1 MLETTASDA
10 IPERDAFARLRDLVA
25 TLPDEVQRVAALA
38 AVADAQDATRRAE
51 EELQE
56 MLHVASHDLTEP
68 LRMVTSYLK
77 LLERRAGPALDERA
91 REFVFYAVD
100 GADRMKAQLDDL
112 LHYSRVGHG
121 VAAPTVVYLD
131 TLVVEVLRDL
141 GPAIADAGAIV
152 EVDGHLPAV
161 VGDRQQLGQLLQNLV
176 GNAVK
181 FRRPERG
188 NTVRLA
194 ATRMADTEAWEL
206 TVSDDGIGIDTA
218 QAARIWRVF
227 QRLHSREQYAG
238 NGIGLALC
246 RRIAER
252 HGGRIWV
259 TPADGG
265 GSVFHVCLHDDPV
278 AAGVLSVQERR

>member
-1 MLETTASDA
+1 MQPAATDVV
-10 IPERDAFARLRDLVA
+10 PERDAFARLRDIVA
-25 TLPDEVQRVAALA
+25 QLPDDAQRTAALSAVTEAREA
-38 AVADAQDATRRAE
+38 AKRAE

-77 LLERRAGPALDERA
+77 LLERRAGPVLDERS

-112 LHYSRVGHG
+112 LRYSRVGSG
-121 VAAPTVVYLD
+121 AAEPTVVYLD
-131 TLVVEVLRDL
+131 TLVVEVMRDL
-141 GPAIADAGAIV
+141 GPAISDAGGTV
-152 EVDGHLPAV
+152 EVDGHLPAI
-161 VGDRQQLGQLLQNLV
+161 VGDRQQLGQLLQNLI

-188 NTVRLA
+188 NTVRVA
-194 ATRMADTEAWEL
+194 VGRMTDAPAWEL
-206 TVSDDGIGIDTA
+206 TVTDDGIGIDDDHA
-218 QAARIWRVF
+218 DRIWRVF
-227 QRLHSREQYAG
+227 QRLHSREEYAG

-265 GSVFHVCLHDDPV
+265 GSIFHVGLTDDPA
-278 AAGVLSVQERR
+278 AAGCLSVHEGR